1 MSHQSDTNPSRRAF
15 LQRVSAM
22 SLAGVATPWAINL
35 AAMAEASAA
44 NAQDYKAIVCV
55 FLYGGNDYA
64 NTLVP
69 YDTNSYNAYQ
79 SLRPNLAYAR
89 DRLHA
94 TALKSSV
101 PLIDRNGL
109 QRQYALAP
117 ELAPLSPLFDSGKL
131 GVLLNVGSLI
141 QKTSKAQ
148 YTNKTVPLPPKLFS
162 HNDQQS
168 IWQSSSPEGA
178 VSGWG
183 GRMGDLFVSGNG
195 KATFTCVNVS
205 GNAVFLSGNQ
215 AVQYQVT
222 SNGSVPLN
230 GLSAPLF
237 GSSACSDALRQ
248 LVTQSRTHLFENEYN
263 RVSARSIEADQ
274 ILSAALASAPPINTT
289 FPADNRLASQLKMVA
304 RMIASASALS
314 AKRQVFF
321 VSLGGF
327 DTHDGLLT
335 EHPVLLKTVADALA
349 AFYNATVELGVANQ
363 VTAFTASDFGRTLT
377 GNNDGSDHGWG
388 SMHFMLG
395 GAVKGGALYGSP
407 PVVANNGED
416 DVGQG
421 RLLPSTAVEQYAA
434 TLGKWLGI
442 SDSELIDLLPN
453 LKNFDASTR
462 NLGFL

>member
-1 MSHQSDTNPSRRAF
+1 MNHPSETNPSRRAF
-15 LQRVSAM
+15 LQRVSAL
-22 SLAGVATPWAINL
+22 SLAGVATPWAVNL
-35 AAMAEASAA
+35 ATMAEASAA

-69 YDTNSYNAYQ
+69 YDSQSYNAYQ

-94 TALKSSV
+94 TALKSSQA
-101 PLIDRNGL
+101 LIDRNGV

-117 ELAPLSPLFDSGKL
+117 ELSPMLPLFDSGKL
-131 GVLLNVGSLI
+131 GVLLNVGSLM
-141 QKTSKAQ
+141 QPTSKTQ
-148 YTNKTVPLPPKLFS
+148 YTNKSVALPPKLFS

-205 GNAVFLSGNQ
+205 GNAVFLSGQQ

-230 GLSAPLF
+230 GLSTPLF

-248 LVTQSRTHLFENEYN
+248 IVTQSRTHLFEHEYN
-263 RVSARSIEADQ
+263 RVSTRSIEADQ
-274 ILSAALASAPPINTT
+274 VLSAALASAPPITT
-289 FPADNRLASQLKMVA
+289 PFPADNRLASQLKMVA

-335 EHPVLLKTVADALA
+335 EHPILLKTVADALA
-349 AFYNATVELGVANQ
+349 AFYNATVELGVANS

-395 GAVKGGALYGSP
+395 GAVKGGSLYGTAP
-407 PVVANNGED
+407 LVANNGED

-421 RLLPSTAVEQYAA
+421 RLLPTTSVEQYAA

-442 SDSELIDLLPN
+442 TDSELIDLLPN
-453 LKNFDASTR
+453 LRNFDTNSR